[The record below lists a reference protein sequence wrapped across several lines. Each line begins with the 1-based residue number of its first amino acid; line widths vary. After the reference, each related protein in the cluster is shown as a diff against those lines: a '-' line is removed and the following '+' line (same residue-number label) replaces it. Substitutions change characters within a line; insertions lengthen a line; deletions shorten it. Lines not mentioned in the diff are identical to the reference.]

1 MKDSSNITM
10 AGLKITD
17 HLGDNVAIK
26 TILCIEDDRFIG
38 EMYVRSLK
46 KAGYEVD
53 WMVDG
58 NDGLIAARNKSY
70 DVMLLDVM
78 LPERRGSE
86 ILEALRGGKKD
97 LIPNTK
103 VVILTNFDQDDES
116 RLAMQHNADAYLIK
130 AEITPKKLLALVA
143 QLDQPHV

>member
-1 MKDSSNITM
+1 MSALS
-10 AGLKITD
+10 
-17 HLGDNVAIK
+17 V
-26 TILCIEDDRFIG
+26 LCIEDDRFIG

-58 NDGLIAARNKSY
+58 NDGLIAARNKHY
-70 DVMLLDVM
+70 DVILLDVM

-103 VVILTNFDQDDES
+103 VIVLTNFDQDDES
-116 RLAMQHNADAYLIK
+116 RMAMQHNVDAYLIK
-130 AEITPKKLLALVA
+130 AEITPRKLLTIINRLTSTS
-143 QLDQPHV
+143 

>member
-1 MKDSSNITM
+1 MT
-10 AGLKITD
+10 A
-17 HLGDNVAIK
+17 K

-53 WMVDG
+53 WVIDG

-70 DVMLLDVM
+70 DFILLDVM

-86 ILEALRGGKKD
+86 ILDSLRGSGED
-97 LIPNTK
+97 LIPNSH
-103 VVILTNFDQDDES
+103 VIILTNFEQDDES
-116 RLAMQHNADAYLIK
+116 RLAMQKYADAYLIK
-130 AEITPKKLLALVA
+130 AEITPKKLISVIQ
-143 QLDQPHV
+143 QLQGTNNND